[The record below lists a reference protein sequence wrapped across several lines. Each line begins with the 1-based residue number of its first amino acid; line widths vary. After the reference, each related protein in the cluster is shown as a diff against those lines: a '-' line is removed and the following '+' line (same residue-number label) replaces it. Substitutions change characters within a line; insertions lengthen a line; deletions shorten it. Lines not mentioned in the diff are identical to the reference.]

1 MCGYSSLV
9 FSRSGVRFGLVLRGI
24 KKLLPLAILTLM
36 FLFAGSTLPAQV
48 PLIYTVAG
56 SSQNTG
62 YGGDGGSAP
71 VAELNLPSKAV
82 MDSAGN
88 LYIADTGNNR
98 IRKVAADTGE
108 ITTVAGTGFAG
119 YSGDGDAATSAQLN
133 RPTGVAVDHSGNLYI
148 CDTNN
153 NRIREVAAK
162 TGVITTYGGN
172 GIAGY
177 SGDGGAAIDASLYI
191 SGSGFNGIAL
201 DGAGNLY
208 ISDSQNARIRVIASG
223 TGIITTVAGG
233 GFSWGSAADGGPAT
247 NAIITNSG
255 GIAVD
260 NEGNIYFVEGFI
272 NEDVRKVSAASGLIT
287 TVAGGSNNV
296 NRGDG
301 GPATSAALGIF
312 INDIAVDDVGNLY
325 ITSQAYSD
333 VRKVTSAT
341 GIITTVAGDNVGFC
355 SGFGGDGGPASD
367 AKFCIPVGVSTD
379 GGGNLYIADYSR
391 IRKITASAVPPSAPT
406 TMPEFSIAEGTYSSP
421 QLVTITDAA
430 PGASI
435 YLTLDGTTPTSS
447 SQGYFGPIDVTG
459 PVTIKAIA
467 IAQGYLQSD
476 VASAAYTITSPP
488 AAVISTV
495 AGTGVQGFSGVGG
508 AAIDAEIG
516 NPMALALD
524 GAGNLYFTDTLNSVV
539 WMMNAKT
546 GVITTVA
553 GIGCVYPCGY
563 SGDGGSALSAE
574 LNYPQGIAIDSAGN
588 IYIADTN
595 NYAIR
600 KVTASTGIIS
610 TIAGTPGQ
618 PTNWGDGGAATSASL
633 SNPKGMAL
641 DSTGNLYVADG
652 NVVRRISAST
662 GIIDIVA
669 GNRNITIDSGD
680 GGLATNA
687 GLTATNSL
695 TFDAAGNLY
704 IGDNGSVRKVTASTG
719 IITTVAG
726 NGDQG
731 SSGDDGLAI
740 NAEVSPSGLALDT
753 AGNLYIADA
762 SAVRVVSASTGIIT
776 KWAGN
781 GIAGFSGDG
790 DSATTAEMMLASS
803 GGIAFDA
810 AGNHYIADTYN
821 ARIRNVVYPNWV
833 AATPSFSVAPGTYT
847 TAQTVTIS
855 DATAGASVYYTTD
868 GSVPTTNSTIYTD
881 PITVSSTE
889 TLQAIATASGYSTSD
904 VATAAYT
911 INLPAATPTFSVAAG
926 TYTTTQTIAIS
937 DATAGATIYYTTN
950 GTTPTTS
957 SSVYSGPITVSS
969 SETLEAIAT
978 ASGYSTSQVAT
989 AAYAINLQAATPTFS
1004 VAAGTYTSAQTVT
1017 ISDATAGATIYYTT
1031 NGTTPTTSSSVYSG
1045 PITVSS
1051 SETLEAI
1058 ATASGYSTSPV
1069 ASSAYTIT
1077 LPAATPTFSLAA
1089 GPYTSSQTVTI
1100 SDATAGAT
1108 IYYTTNG
1115 TTPTTS
1121 SSVYSGPITV
1131 SSSETLEALATANG
1145 YSTSTVATAAYTIN
1159 IPTNPV
1165 PVLGSLSPAFT
1176 DAGGADFTLTVSGS
1190 EFTAGSQ
1197 IYWGTSALAT
1207 QYVSAT
1213 QLTAQVPATSI
1224 ATAGI
1229 TAITVETLTPGG
1241 GTSNSLQFEVD
1252 SAATGTTP
1260 PAFTSLTA
1268 SVTAGSAA
1276 TYPVTVPSTVTSVTA
1291 TCLNLPTG
1299 ASCSYSSTTNAVTI
1313 TTSSTTPK
1321 GTYQVTVVFTQT
1333 MPGAA
1338 TAGILLPILLL
1349 PLLFVRKKLA
1359 VRGVWFTAC
1368 LGIILMAGAAFAIGC
1383 GGGGGSS
1390 STPITPTNPTHQVTS
1405 SGAVSLTVQ

>member
-1 MCGYSSLV
+1 MRQSMCGYSSLV

-447 SQGYFGPIDVTG
+447 SQGYFGPIEVTG

-467 IAQGYLQSD
+467 ITPGYLQSD
-476 VASAAYTITSPP
+476 VASAAYTITLPP

-516 NPMALALD
+516 IPVALALD
-524 GAGNLYFTDTLNSVV
+524 GAGNLYFTDIQNSVV

-546 GVITTVA
+546 GVITIVA
-553 GIGCVYPCGY
+553 GIGTCGY
-563 SGDGGSALSAE
+563 SGDGGSAVSAE
-574 LNYPQGIAIDSAGN
+574 LNSPQGIAIDSAGN
-588 IYIADTN
+588 IYIADTY

-641 DSTGNLYVADG
+641 DGMGNLYVADG

-669 GNRNITIDSGD
+669 GNRKITIDSGD

-731 SSGDDGLAI
+731 SNGDDGMAI
-740 NAEVSPSGLALDT
+740 NAEVSPSSLALDT
-753 AGNLYIADA
+753 AGNLYIVDDF
-762 SAVRVVSASTGIIT
+762 AVRVVSASTGIIS
-776 KWAGN
+776 KWAGI
-781 GIAGFSGDG
+781 GFAGFSGDG
-790 DSATTAEMMLASS
+790 GSATAAEMLPDSA

-821 ARIRNVVYPNWV
+821 YRIRNVVYPNWV
-833 AATPSFSVAPGTYT
+833 AATPSFSVAP
-847 TAQTVTIS
+847 A
-855 DATAGASVYYTTD
+855 
-868 GSVPTTNSTIYTD
+868 
-881 PITVSSTE
+881 
-889 TLQAIATASGYSTSD
+889 
-904 VATAAYT
+904 
-911 INLPAATPTFSVAAG
+911 
-926 TYTTTQTIAIS
+926 
-937 DATAGATIYYTTN
+937 
-950 GTTPTTS
+950 
-957 SSVYSGPITVSS
+957 
-969 SETLEAIAT
+969 
-978 ASGYSTSQVAT
+978 
-989 AAYAINLQAATPTFS
+989 
-1004 VAAGTYTSAQTVT
+1004 TYTSAQTVT

-1031 NGTTPTTSSSVYSG
+1031 DGSVPTANSNIYTDPITVSSSETLEAIATASGYSTSPVATAAYTITLPTATPTFSLEAGPYTSAQIVTISDTTAGATIYYTTDGTTPTTSSTVYSG

-1069 ASSAYTIT
+1069 ASAAYTIT
-1077 LPAATPTFSLAA
+1077 LPTATPFFSLAA
-1089 GPYTSSQTVTI
+1089 GPYTSAQTVTI

-1108 IYYTTNG
+1108 IYYTTDG
-1115 TTPTTS
+1115 TTPTTGS
-1121 SSVYSGPITV
+1121 TVYSGPITV
-1131 SSSETLEALATANG
+1131 SSSETLEAIATASG
-1145 YSTSTVATAAYTIN
+1145 YSTSAVATAAYTIN

-1176 DAGGADFTLTVSGS
+1176 NAGDAAFTLTVSGS
-1190 EFTAGSQ
+1190 EFTAASQ

-1213 QLTAQVPATSI
+1213 QLTAQVPAASI
-1224 ATAGI
+1224 AAAGI
-1229 TAITVETLTPGG
+1229 TGITVQTPAPGG
-1241 GTSNSLQFEVD
+1241 GSSNSLQFEVD
-1252 SAATGTTP
+1252 SASNGTTP

-1268 SVTAGSAA
+1268 SVAAGSAA

-1313 TTSSTTPK
+1313 TTSSITPK
-1321 GTYQVTVVFTQT
+1321 GTYQITVVFTQT

-1349 PLLFVRKKLA
+1349 PLVFVRRKLA
-1359 VRGVWFTAC
+1359 ARGVWITAC
-1368 LGIILMAGAAFAIGC
+1368 LGIVLMAGAAFAIGC
-1383 GGGGGSS
+1383 GGGSGSS
-1390 STPITPTNPTHQVTS
+1390 QTAPPNPTHQVTS
-1405 SGAVSLTVQ
+1405 SGTVSLTIQ

>member
-1 MCGYSSLV
+1 LE
-9 FSRSGVRFGLVLRGI
+9 FRGI
-24 KKLLPLAILTLM
+24 KKLLPLAILTLV
-36 FLFAGSTLPAQV
+36 FLFAGSTMPAQV

-56 SSQNTG
+56 SPQNNG
-62 YGGDGGSAP
+62 YEGDGGSAP

-133 RPTGVAVDHSGNLYI
+133 RPTAVAIDHSGNLYI
-148 CDTNN
+148 LDSNN
-153 NRIREVAAK
+153 NRIRKVDAK

-447 SQGYFGPIDVTG
+447 SQGYFGPIEVTG

-516 NPMALALD
+516 IPVALALD
-524 GAGNLYFTDTLNSVV
+524 GAGNLYFTDIQNSVV

-553 GIGCVYPCGY
+553 GIGTCGYTCGY

-610 TIAGTPGQ
+610 TIAGTPGKSGDVNVGGQ
-618 PTNWGDGGAATSASL
+618 AANWGDGGAATSALL
-633 SNPKGMAL
+633 SHDPKGMAL

-687 GLTATNSL
+687 GLTATKSL

-731 SSGDDGLAI
+731 SNGDDGLAI
-740 NAEVSPSGLALDT
+740 NAEVSPSSLALDT
-753 AGNLYIADA
+753 AGNLYIVDDF
-762 SAVRVVSASTGIIT
+762 AVRVVSASTGIIS
-776 KWAGN
+776 KWAGI
-781 GIAGFSGDG
+781 GFAGFSGDG
-790 DSATTAEMMLASS
+790 GSATAAEMLPDSA

-833 AATPSFSVAPGTYT
+833 AATPSFSVAPATYT
-847 TAQTVTIS
+847 SAQTVTIS
-855 DATAGASVYYTTD
+855 DATAGATIYYTTD
-868 GSVPTTNSTIYTD
+868 GSVPTANSNIYTD

-911 INLPAATPTFSVAAG
+911 ITLPTATPTFS
-926 TYTTTQTIAIS
+926 
-937 DATAGATIYYTTN
+937 
-950 GTTPTTS
+950 
-957 SSVYSGPITVSS
+957 
-969 SETLEAIAT
+969 LEA
-978 ASGYSTSQVAT
+978 G
-989 AAYAINLQAATPTFS
+989 P
-1004 VAAGTYTSAQTVT
+1004 YTSAQIVT
-1017 ISDATAGATIYYTT
+1017 ISDTTAGATIYYTT

-1069 ASSAYTIT
+1069 ATAAYTIT
-1077 LPAATPTFSLAA
+1077 LPTATPTFSLEA
-1089 GPYTSSQTVTI
+1089 GPYTSAQTVTI

-1213 QLTAQVPATSI
+1213 QLTAQVPAASI

-1390 STPITPTNPTHQVTS
+1390 STPITPTNPIHQVTS